1 MKGIE
6 LLKILQK
13 INKPFYTI
21 PDLEKITNLPRNSL
35 YVALKRWETGEII
48 ERVSQGIYIPMGANV
63 SLENVAAQLY
73 IPNYLSFESALA
85 KYGVLNLIPYTLTFA
100 TTRKTK
106 KYTLQKQEIEFR
118 QISTELFF
126 GFGMKNGIYIASPEK
141 AFLDQ
146 VYFATRG
153 KATLDF
159 DELDIKKLSIKTL
172 KELSRKFPAYVQSF
186 LNDITKPTVKN

>member
-13 INKPFYTI
+13 INKSFYTI
-21 PDLEKITNLPRNSL
+21 ADLEKITGLPRDSL

-48 ERVSQGIYIPMGANV
+48 ERISQGIYIPMGGNV

-85 KYGVLNLIPYTLTFA
+85 RYGILNLIPYALTFA

-118 QISTELFF
+118 QIFPELFS
-126 GFGMKNGIYIASPEK
+126 GFEMKNGIYIASPEK

-146 VYFATRG
+146 VYFIVRG

-159 DELDIKKLSIKTL
+159 DELDIKKLSIKSL
-172 KELSRKFPAYVQSF
+172 KELSRKFPAYVRRYIEKIM
-186 LNDITKPTVKN
+186 NP